1 MERAK
6 VKQTWK
12 MSCEQLAYC
21 DDELASK
28 DEEIAKLKARIAEL
42 MARTSMRPEITK
54 TTHTRNPLATLH
66 VHGSPTC
73 ASSWTPASPVS
84 HTLPVAPRKNL
95 VLPRTSGKIPPVEV
109 FTGEN
114 MELTFRGLS
123 SYIRKGI
130 RLE

>member
-12 MSCEQLAYC
+12 MSCEQLVYC

-28 DEEIAKLKARIAEL
+28 DEKIAKLKVSIAEL
-42 MARTSMRPEITK
+42 MARTCMRPEIIK
-54 TTHTRNPLATLH
+54 TTHTRDPLATLPAH
-66 VHGSPTC
+66 SSPTC
-73 ASSWTPASPVS
+73 ASSRTPDSPVS

-95 VLPRTSGKIPPVEV
+95 VLPRTSGKPPPVEV

-114 MELTFRGLS
+114 MELTFRGLA

-130 RLE
+130 HLE